1 MSDVLAMLTS
11 AAYLPFSVAL
21 LLMLLIGA
29 VEAIGLGSA
38 AVDIDVGLDADG
50 AGHWLGW
57 LGIGRVPVL
66 VVIIV
71 FLALF
76 GLAGVTLQQLLTG
89 LAGSPLSPLA
99 ASAAAALAA
108 LPVTGVAARGLGRIL
123 PRDETSAIPLDA
135 LTGRIGT
142 ITLGEA
148 RHGSPARAR
157 VEDRHGQA
165 HYVMVVPD
173 NHDQI
178 FREGQQVLLVHRT
191 AELFHGIA
199 YDNPLLPRLD

>member
-38 AVDIDVGLDADG
+38 AIDIHLDADG
-50 AGHWLGW
+50 AAHWLGW

-66 VVIIV
+66 VVLIV

-76 GLAGVTLQQLLTG
+76 GLAGVTLQQLLTS
-89 LAGSPLSPLA
+89 LAGAPLGAGP
-99 ASAAAALAA
+99 ASLAAALAA

-142 ITLGEA
+142 IMLGEA

-173 NHDQI
+173 NRDQV
-178 FREGQQVLLVHRT
+178 FREGQQVLLVHRK